1 MAKCHLYLATLG
13 FDVKDIVKFM
23 TSPAVSF
30 IEDLSNENI
39 FIGHK
44 SKIENVIEFI
54 KAYNTIYTSNESDEE
69 KAKNLSNLYLKNGNR
84 NLIGIFRERL
94 NKEFNEDFYKDT
106 LDFEK
111 VLRGANEFSFLG
123 RLLGIN

>member
-1 MAKCHLYLATLG
+1 
-13 FDVKDIVKFM
+13 M

-39 FIGHK
+39 FTGHK
-44 SKIENVIEFI
+44 SSVENVIEFI
-54 KAYNTIYTSNESDEE
+54 KGYNNIYTSNETNEE
-69 KAKNLSNLYLKNGNR
+69 KAAKLSNLYLKNGSR
-84 NLIGIFRERL
+84 NLIGAFRERL

-111 VLRGANEFSFLG
+111 VLKGANEFSFLG